1 RRLRRPRCPRPRAR
15 ERPPARSAGGRRQ
28 LPLSCGKVSPK
39 FRGFF
44 VAPWTMTRATYC
56 PLRQGSDPGRSRR
69 GTKGWGQELISKWL
83 GEDEDHAEVEEG
95 EVVVGFAVAAGGD
108 AAFCFQPGVGAL
120 DGEAMMRVA
129 VGGAQPSLLSAPHL
143 SRRRSG
149 RDRFAFAARLA
160 DPWLDRA
167 LAQGLLDR
175 V

>member
-1 RRLRRPRCPRPRAR
+1 MRRFAFSQALV
-15 ERPPARSAGGRRQ
+15 RS
-28 LPLSCGKVSPK
+28 
-39 FRGFF
+39 
-44 VAPWTMTRATYC
+44 T
-56 PLRQGSDPGRSRR
+56 
-69 GTKGWGQELISKWL
+69 
-83 GEDEDHAEVEEG
+83 
-95 EVVVGFAVAAGGD
+95 
-108 AAFCFQPGVGAL
+108 
-120 DGEAMMRVA
+120 GEAMMRVA